1 MLGDVIHYID
11 RITKS
16 IYKRLLNN
24 EIVKEALEAYR
35 AKRVYKKSYSISAIL
50 VGILD
55 DNKEYNEELPS
66 FNYVLANDLRVF
78 NEYLARSTNELYKD
92 IAEIDMSAM
101 NIAYIIVL
109 SIWIYIILR
118 ARRGTHTVLIDK
130 GVEANLI
137 S

>member
-1 MLGDVIHYID
+1 MLGDVILYID

-55 DNKEYNEELPS
+55 DNKEYNKELS
-66 FNYVLANDLRVF
+66 LFNYILANDLRIF
-78 NEYLARSTNELYKD
+78 NEYLARSINKLYKD
-92 IAEIDMSAM
+92 IAEINMLAI

-109 SIWIYIILR
+109 SI
-118 ARRGTHTVLIDK
+118 
-130 GVEANLI
+130 
-137 S
+137 